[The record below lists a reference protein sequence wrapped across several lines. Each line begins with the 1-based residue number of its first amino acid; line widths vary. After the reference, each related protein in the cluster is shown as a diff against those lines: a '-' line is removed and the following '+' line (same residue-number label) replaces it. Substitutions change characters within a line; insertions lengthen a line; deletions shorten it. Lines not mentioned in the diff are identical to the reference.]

1 MATHSS
7 ILAWEIPWTE
17 EPGGLQSMGWERD
30 MIEGLS
36 THVQACARARVCA
49 HTHTHTRMDTCPL
62 DYWGRHYNS
71 THYFF
76 HLHSLLQPWKYLS
89 LLSLQQK
96 VKKNCLENFSW
107 P

>member
-7 ILAWEIPWTE
+7 ILAWEILWTE
-17 EPGGLQSMGWERD
+17 EPGELQSMGWQRD

-36 THVQACARARVCA
+36 THLPACARTQT
-49 HTHTHTRMDTCPL
+49 HTHTHTHGRMPSRLLGLPL
-62 DYWGRHYNS
+62 QLS
-71 THYFF
+71 PLLLF

-96 VKKNCLENFSW
+96 AKNNCLGNFSW